1 MASSRIVNNYKFNKL
16 EAIRLDTVNPDGIR
30 ANTIGSITP
39 NYLYSILANCNFTPT
54 NDGGLLEIFNKDS
67 NVIEFTDRPFRET
80 YKISL
85 ADFVI
90 IFNENF
96 TLKNEYP
103 NAVLINDGKQETF
116 VVSYGY
122 IDIEKDSVVY
132 ILNSTEFNED
142 RVFNSSF
149 ENSSCNFFVD
159 SVINPNIAALQAQK
173 NAEIINQ
180 EMEKSMA
187 RVALGERI
195 NSNDITGLNKLFSE
209 VRGEDLERMKIY
221 HPKLFLSQSINDMD
235 INAERKIAVQQ
246 KKLGVELT

>member
-16 EAIRLDTVNPDGIR
+16 EAIRLDTVNPNGIR

-39 NYLYSILANCNFTPT
+39 NYLYSILANCNFIPT
-54 NDGGLLEIFNKDS
+54 NNGGLLEIFNKDS
-67 NVIEFTDRPFRET
+67 SIIEFTDRPFRQT

-85 ADFVI
+85 ADFII

-96 TLKNEYP
+96 TLKNKYP

-132 ILNSTEFNED
+132 ILNSIEFNEN

-149 ENSSCNFFVD
+149 VNSSCNFFVD
-159 SVINPNIAALQAQK
+159 SVVKTNNVAQTNIQKTSQTLVQALK
-173 NAEIINQ
+173 GL
-180 EMEKSMA
+180 SL
-187 RVALGERI
+187 LGRI
-195 NSNDITGLNKLFSE
+195 NNDDAADDAAGLAISTITMS
-209 VRGEDLERMKIY
+209 
-221 HPKLFLSQSINDMD
+221 
-235 INAERKIAVQQ
+235 
-246 KKLGVELT
+246 

>member
-1 MASSRIVNNYKFNKL
+1 MASSRIVNNYNFNKL
-16 EAIRLDTVNPDGIR
+16 STIRLNKVNQNGIR

-67 NVIEFTDRPFRET
+67 SIIEFTDRPFRQT

-85 ADFVI
+85 ADFII

-96 TLKNEYP
+96 TLKNKNA

-132 ILNSTEFNED
+132 ILNSTEFSEN
-142 RVFNSSF
+142 RVLNSSF

-159 SVINPNIAALQAQK
+159 SVDLSAIQVIDHAGKGSGTYVTIGLREIREVRERRGIPFMVSGEQLQGSKVQPAMTAGSWGKSFVELINP
-173 NAEIINQ
+173 
-180 EMEKSMA
+180 KSDT
-187 RVALGERI
+187 
-195 NSNDITGLNKLFSE
+195 N
-209 VRGEDLERMKIY
+209 
-221 HPKLFLSQSINDMD
+221 
-235 INAERKIAVQQ
+235 
-246 KKLGVELT
+246 

>member
-1 MASSRIVNNYKFNKL
+1 MASSRIVNNYKFNRL
-16 EAIRLDTVNPDGIR
+16 EAIRLETVNPNGIR

-67 NVIEFTDRPFRET
+67 SIIEFTDRPFRET

-85 ADFVI
+85 AEFVI

-122 IDIEKDSVVY
+122 IDIDKDSVVY
-132 ILNSTEFNED
+132 ILNSTEFNEN

-159 SVINPNIAALQAQK
+159 STIVPYKYRIASNIDFLRSIYNSLKATTKSVADISTSKRITLGKLDNSLSNLQEQ
-173 NAEIINQ
+173 
-180 EMEKSMA
+180 
-187 RVALGERI
+187 L
-195 NSNDITGLNKLFSE
+195 
-209 VRGEDLERMKIY
+209 
-221 HPKLFLSQSINDMD
+221 
-235 INAERKIAVQQ
+235 
-246 KKLGVELT
+246 